1 MLDVIK
7 KNREATVTQNR
18 RPSALLS
25 LQGNIL
31 VNLEMQL
38 CKLRHKMTEILT
50 VWVCTLEIPCRKYVK
65 NYKVDR
71 DVKT

>member
-7 KNREATVTQNR
+7 KNGEATVTQNR

-38 CKLRHKMTEILT
+38 CKLRHKMTETLT
-50 VWVCTLEIPCRKYVK
+50 VWVSMLEIPCRKYVK